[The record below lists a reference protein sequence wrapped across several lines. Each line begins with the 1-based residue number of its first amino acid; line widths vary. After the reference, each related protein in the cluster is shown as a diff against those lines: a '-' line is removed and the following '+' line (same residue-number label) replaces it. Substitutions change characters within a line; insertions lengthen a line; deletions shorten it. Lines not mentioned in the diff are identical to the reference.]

1 MCIRDRSY
9 SKQKWIPELV
19 NLADPLFKESGFRG
33 ILETKWKRDEFS
45 RKVFL
50 LNAEAK
56 FPESTEMLS
65 HLGFEAPYMYYL
77 DALGEDIPE
86 AFIDRD
92 THCHWKNK
100 ERDLFSIYHYLKDD
114 QMNLVKIIS
123 DYKFRKTNST
133 WAWDDMSPGLNY
145 FGHMAEKGVSALWKK
160 IRKH

>member
-1 MCIRDRSY
+1 MSY

-86 AFIDRD
+86 AVSY
-92 THCHWKNK
+92 TH
-100 ERDLFSIYHYLKDD
+100 LTLPTIL
-114 QMNLVKIIS
+114 LV
-123 DYKFRKTNST
+123 
-133 WAWDDMSPGLNY
+133 
-145 FGHMAEKGVSALWKK
+145 
-160 IRKH
+160 